1 MLLPECCCFCL
12 QLWQPLVQFVLH
24 LLTQAALA
32 QHGELHMKPN
42 TQWPYCPSDW
52 LSRKLEAYEGPEGGR
67 KPLTNEDCR
76 PTACRV
82 FLTTF

>member
-32 QHGELHMKPN
+32 EHGELHMKHN

-52 LSRKLEAYEGPEGGR
+52 LSTIRQSVAQQEVGG
-67 KPLTNEDCR
+67 L
-76 PTACRV
+76 
-82 FLTTF
+82 